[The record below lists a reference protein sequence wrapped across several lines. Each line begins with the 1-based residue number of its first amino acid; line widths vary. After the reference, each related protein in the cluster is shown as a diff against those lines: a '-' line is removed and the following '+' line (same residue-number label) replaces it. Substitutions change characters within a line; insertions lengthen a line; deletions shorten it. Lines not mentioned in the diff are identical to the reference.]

1 MLLSE
6 SIEDGTAKN
15 LDEIVN
21 HMRLALMTNNDYLE
35 KAILKLYKYQ
45 TEYEQ
50 QTQDTAMLNGVGFNT
65 IDANVLSSLAEW
77 ILDRE
82 HAPAS
87 EQNKY
92 VVRRHLT
99 DKQRLFAR
107 KKVTK
112 YAGQLVNMYVDAGV
126 IRHIGKGQWKWVPKA
141 ERDRIKQAAV
151 QIRDAETAK
160 FKPTK
165 FERPSGQLDLFDQST
180 NDEKVK

>member
-45 TEYEQ
+45 TEHEQ
-50 QTQDTAMLNGVGFNT
+50 QMQDTAVLNGVGFNT
-65 IDANVLSSLAEW
+65 IDANFLSSLAEW
-77 ILDRE
+77 ILDRK
-82 HAPAS
+82 HASAAKKD
-87 EQNKY
+87 KY

-99 DKQRLFAR
+99 NKQLLFAR

-112 YAGQLVNMYVDAGV
+112 YAGQLVNMYIDAGV
-126 IRHIGKGQWKWVPKA
+126 IRHIRKGQWKWVPKA
-141 ERDRIKQAAV
+141 ERDRINRAAQ
-151 QIRDAETAK
+151 QIRDAETAT

-165 FERPSGQLDLFDQST
+165 IERPSGQLDLFHQST
-180 NDEKVK
+180 ADKKV

>member
-45 TEYEQ
+45 TEHEQ
-50 QTQDTAMLNGVGFNT
+50 QTKDTTVLNGVGFNS
-65 IDANVLSSLAEW
+65 IDANFLSSLAEW
-77 ILDRE
+77 ILDRK
-82 HAPAS
+82 HAPVA
-87 EQNKY
+87 EKDKY
-92 VVRRHLT
+92 VVRRHLSY
-99 DKQRLFAR
+99 KQRLLAR

-112 YAGQLVNMYVDAGV
+112 YAGQLVNIYIDAGV
-126 IRHIGKGQWKWVPKA
+126 IKHIGKGQWKWVPKA
-141 ERDRIKQAAV
+141 ERDRINSAAQ
-151 QIRDAETAK
+151 QIRDAETAT

-165 FERPSGQLDLFDQST
+165 FERPSGQLDLFQQST
-180 NDEKVK
+180 EDKKV

>member
-6 SIEDGTAKN
+6 SIEDGTSKN

-45 TEYEQ
+45 TEHEQ
-50 QTQDTAMLNGVGFNT
+50 QTQDTAVLNGVGFNT
-65 IDANVLSSLAEW
+65 IDANFLSSLAEW
-77 ILDRE
+77 ILDRK
-82 HAPAS
+82 HAPVA
-87 EQNKY
+87 EKDKY

-99 DKQRLFAR
+99 YKQLLFAR

-112 YAGQLVNMYVDAGV
+112 YAGQLVNMYIDAGV
-126 IRHIGKGQWKWVPKA
+126 IRHIGKGQWTWVTKA
-141 ERDRIKQAAV
+141 ERDRINRAAQ
-151 QIRDAETAK
+151 QIRDAETAT

-165 FERPSGQLDLFDQST
+165 FERPSRQLDVFHQST
-180 NDEKVK
+180 VDKKV

>member
-6 SIEDGTAKN
+6 SIEDGTSKN

-45 TEYEQ
+45 TEHEQ
-50 QTQDTAMLNGVGFNT
+50 QMQDTAVLNGVGFNT
-65 IDANVLSSLAEW
+65 IDANFLSSLAEW
-77 ILDRE
+77 ILDRK
-82 HAPAS
+82 HAPVAKKD
-87 EQNKY
+87 KY

-99 DKQRLFAR
+99 YKQRLLAR

-112 YAGQLVNMYVDAGV
+112 YAGQLVNMYIDSGV
-126 IRHIGKGQWKWVPKA
+126 IRHIRKGQWQWVPKA
-141 ERDRIKQAAV
+141 ERDRINRAAQ
-151 QIRDAETAK
+151 QIRDAETAT

-165 FERPSGQLDLFDQST
+165 VERPSGQLDLFDQT
-180 NDEKVK
+180 KTDEKKN

>member
-65 IDANVLSSLAEW
+65 IDANFLSSLAEW

-82 HAPAS
+82 NVPES
-87 EQNKY
+87 EKNKY

-99 DKQRLFAR
+99 DKQRMFAR
-107 KKVTK
+107 KKLTK
-112 YAGQLVNMYVDAGV
+112 YAGQLVNMYIDAGV
-126 IRHIGKGQWKWVPKA
+126 IKHIGKGQWKWVPKA
-141 ERDRIKQAAV
+141 ERDRIKQAAQ

-165 FERPSGQLDLFDQST
+165 FERPSGQLDLFDQSI
-180 NDEKVK
+180 K